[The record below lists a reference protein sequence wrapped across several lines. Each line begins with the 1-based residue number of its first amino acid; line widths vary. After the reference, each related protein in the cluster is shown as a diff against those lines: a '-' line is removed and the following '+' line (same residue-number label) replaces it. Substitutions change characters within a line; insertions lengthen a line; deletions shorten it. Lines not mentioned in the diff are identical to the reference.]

1 MCFSGLP
8 RGNYKEN
15 IAKFKMIFPDHDFFF
30 STWRGYEVE
39 GENYT
44 IYEEPKADYLKVPD
58 RKVKPYGKKSLNQGY
73 KQIIG
78 HSLQLLFDVPK
89 KYDMIVRCRYDSIL
103 NEKYDW
109 SHFIKKSYDTNT
121 VFGFSSESWLRENEK
136 GVDAKLWAKGVD
148 AKLWVD
154 SKFWDSPA
162 EYTGKYDY
170 DRLNDQLIFHKRE
183 HFSVEKVFELFQ
195 KEMLQPC
202 EHGWLQAFSD
212 VVFPGRARQHVY
224 APKIPVYRSFVGGIH
239 LERTEEQIALQAHE
253 FINN

>member
-15 IAKFKMIFPDHDFFF
+15 IVKFKMIFPDYDFFF

-44 IYEEPKADYLKVPD
+44 IYEEPKADYLKVPY
-58 RKVKPYGKKSLNQGY
+58 RKVNPYSKKSLNQGY

-121 VFGFSSESWLRENEK
+121 VFGFSCESWLNSK
-136 GVDAKLWAKGVD
+136 GVDAKLW
-148 AKLWVD
+148 
-154 SKFWDSPA
+154 DSPV
-162 EYTGKYDY
+162 EYTGNYDY
-170 DRLNDQLIFHKRE
+170 SRLNDQLIFHKRE

-212 VVFPGRARQHVY
+212 VIFPGRARQHVY
-224 APKIPVYRSFVGGIH
+224 ASKIPVYRSFVGGIH